1 MSLSRREKELKYEI
15 KTANFVA
22 EIENDEQL
30 TQLAKVGTIQ
40 KNTKLRMLPN
50 GQWIPAK
57 TLPLLQV
64 VWGLVPAANI
74 PAIERPEDAGTG
86 IKRLMSAPP
95 LPGASRGQDVPPPPP
110 HHAPNVPPPAPELPP
125 PAPRRAPDL
134 PPPAPRRAPDLPPP
148 APKLPPIGVASLMS
162 GPPSLETVVDR
173 VPRYFPQEEEEAP
186 EKSEKPVVEAPAP
199 KDSESSTQ
207 AEAHEEDE
215 EARKLAEAM
224 KSHDLEVLDSLDIEV
239 LTPSVDL
246 EKDVVFH
253 GLSDNKEEK
262 QVSEPKVPAQV
273 SSPVALESTL
283 LLTDDI
289 VKETLL
295 PSGDVR
301 SKSEIVEAEHLFMD
315 DDDSRTRTNWEDDLS
330 GIGDETVATMRNPFF
345 NDDAQNE
352 EEYGSIDISLED
364 NSESKAKTNRD
375 DGFDNLHS
383 WLRKTEEH
391 EDVPLVANRVPI
403 GNRGRIRK
411 NSRLQA
417 EKVAE
422 IESAKTMDAFAVAE
436 ERTTHDVKL
445 LDFFMEKAQ
454 TKPVIPPSELA
465 EALYEEEE
473 TRERSHVDE
482 ARLQSLVNAVST
494 SSKSV
499 SAEGKPERISS
510 LLEEDDETRTRNGS
524 EAAFISSGNESG
536 VSEAPMRTLSPAD
549 LNAARAAIELA
560 QKKLSQADKLDVHE
574 LREAANL
581 VSSTFDAIVHSQINA
596 VIEDNEH
603 SSIRMY
609 PGGGGEKPAKQ
620 EESKAATSE
629 PSGSK
634 PKVSQKPAN
643 GRADTKAP
651 QADDASDEFDESV
664 SEQFTIHSRDELE
677 AMMRAFSEQE
687 KRIQQLSGETE
698 SVSADEEVD
707 EEPSSSEK
715 LRVHKRLDMGNLD
728 LASMDESDSVSI
740 NIPLASTRSIPP
752 VQTGELRSLFEK
764 EDELHI
770 LLANEIRTVESNCN
784 KEAMK
789 DEAINVR
796 PKPGESNLSGNEP
809 SEESSV
815 KLEDT
820 VQTSLPEASKTTEN
834 LIAQLLHNGE
844 KQIAR
849 YGSFIL
855 TNRNIWYI
863 EKSHFGL
870 KNYESYDLKT
880 VQSFALRQEH
890 NWSLIIIDLLVIIAA
905 LIAGF
910 VFYEDLNTA
919 FYISVFLGGWAV
931 LMLIVLYLVGYRT
944 TLQIGVG
951 TTVVKSRES
960 VPRGEHL
967 EAAKFLERLDR
978 ERVRVQKHARKAK

>member
-1 MSLSRREKELKYEI
+1 MCPSRREKELRYEI

-30 TQLAKVGTIQ
+30 TQLAKVGTLQ

-50 GQWIPAK
+50 GQWMPAK

-64 VWGLVPAANI
+64 VWGLVPAASI
-74 PAIERPEDAGTG
+74 PAIERPQDAGTG
-86 IKRLMSAPP
+86 IKRLMKAPP
-95 LPGASRGQDVPPPPP
+95 ALGGFSPSEVPPPPP
-110 HHAPNVPPPAPELPP
+110 QRAPNVPPPAPLLPPSVPELPPPPPRQAPELPP
-125 PAPRRAPDL
+125 PAP
-134 PPPAPRRAPDLPPP
+134 
-148 APKLPPIGVASLMS
+148 KMPPIGVASLKS

-173 VPRYFPQEEEEAP
+173 VPRYFPQEEEEEAQVVSEKQDD
-186 EKSEKPVVEAPAP
+186 EKSVSKVTESFSKPLAP
-199 KDSESSTQ
+199 
-207 AEAHEEDE
+207 EEDE

-253 GLSDNKEEK
+253 GLSDKADEK
-262 QVSEPKVPAQV
+262 KVSAPIAP
-273 SSPVALESTL
+273 SSVALESTL

-301 SKSEIVEAEHLFMD
+301 SKSEIVEADHLYLN
-315 DDDSRTRTNWEDDLS
+315 DDDSKTRTNWEDDLS
-330 GIGDETVATMRNPFF
+330 GVGDETVATMRNPFMSDSQS
-345 NDDAQNE
+345 DDAFE
-352 EEYGSIDISLED
+352 SIDISLD
-364 NSESKAKTNRD
+364 DDTDSEAKIKRD
-375 DGFDNLHS
+375 DESDNLHKWFNHS
-383 WLRKTEEH
+383 DDKK

-411 NSRLQA
+411 NSRIQLEQL
-417 EKVAE
+417 EE
-422 IESAKTMDAFAVAE
+422 IESAKTTDASAVVE
-436 ERTTHDVKL
+436 EHTTHDVKL

-482 ARLQSLVNAVST
+482 ARLHSLVNAVSA
-494 SSKSV
+494 SSKAVPPS
-499 SAEGKPERISS
+499 GKDNKISS
-510 LLEEDDETRTRNGS
+510 VLDEDDETRTRNGS
-524 EAAFISSGNESG
+524 EAAPLVSPKNEK
-536 VSEAPMRTLSPAD
+536 EAPVRTLSPAD

-560 QKKLSQADKLDVHE
+560 QKKLSQAEKLDVHE
-574 LREAANL
+574 LREAADL

-596 VIEDNEH
+596 VIEDNEK

-609 PGGGGEKPAKQ
+609 PGGSEDKPTKQ
-620 EESKAATSE
+620 EESKSASSE
-629 PSGSK
+629 PSEHKSN
-634 PKVSQKPAN
+634 VSLKPASK
-643 GRADTKAP
+643 RTSEAKASK
-651 QADDASDEFDESV
+651 ADDASDEFDESV

-687 KRIQQLSGETE
+687 KKIQLLSGETE
-698 SVSADEEVD
+698 AVSSDEEVD

-715 LRVHKRLDMGNLD
+715 LRVHKRLDLGHLD

-796 PKPGESNLSGNEP
+796 PKPGESSLSGNEP

-863 EKSHFGL
+863 EKTRFGL

-890 NWSLIIIDLLVIIAA
+890 NWSLFIIDLLVIIAA

-910 VFYEDLNTA
+910 VFYEDESTA
-919 FYISVFLGGWAV
+919 FYICVFLGGWAV
-931 LMLIVLYLVGYRT
+931 LMLVVLYLVGYRT

>member
-1 MSLSRREKELKYEI
+1 MCPSRREKELKYEI

-50 GQWIPAK
+50 GQWMPAK

-74 PAIERPEDAGTG
+74 PAIERPQDAGTG
-86 IKRLMSAPP
+86 IKRLLKAPP
-95 LPGASRGQDVPPPPP
+95 VPKTSGGSDVPPPPP
-110 HHAPNVPPPAPELPP
+110 SHAPHVSTHAPELPP
-125 PAPRRAPDL
+125 PAPVLPPSAPRHAPEL
-134 PPPAPRRAPDLPPP
+134 PPPAPVLPPP
-148 APKLPPIGVASLMS
+148 APKLPPSSMASLMS

-173 VPRYFPQEEEEAP
+173 VPRYFPQEEEKEEARIEP
-186 EKSEKPVVEAPAP
+186 KAFVKSEPEPKP
-199 KDSESSTQ
+199 KTESSY
-207 AEAHEEDE
+207 DDD

-246 EKDVVFH
+246 DKDVVF
-253 GLSDNKEEK
+253 LSDHADEK
-262 QVSEPKVPAQV
+262 PAPAPKA

-295 PSGDVR
+295 PSRDVR
-301 SKSEIVEAEHLFMD
+301 SKSEIVEADHLYMD
-315 DDDSRTRTNWEDDLS
+315 EDESRTHTNWEDDLADV
-330 GIGDETVATMRNPFF
+330 GDETVATMRNPFM
-345 NDDAQNE
+345 NGAPDDE
-352 EEYGSIDISLED
+352 DGESIDISLED
-364 NSESKAKTNRD
+364 NPESDANDTRERGLD
-375 DGFDNLHS
+375 HLHS
-383 WLRKTEEH
+383 STGGDVAKA
-391 EDVPLVANRVPI
+391 DVPLVAQRAPT
-403 GNRGRIRK
+403 GNRARIRK
-411 NSRLQA
+411 NSRMQQA
-417 EKVAE
+417 VMED
-422 IESAKTMDAFAVAE
+422 IESAQTRDAFAIAE

-465 EALYEEEE
+465 EAFYEEEE

-482 ARLQSLVNAVST
+482 ARLQSLVNAVSS
-494 SSKSV
+494 SSKAVAPTENSQ
-499 SAEGKPERISS
+499 RISS
-510 LLEEDDETRTRNGS
+510 VLDDEEETRTRNGS
-524 EAAFISSGNESG
+524 EAAFISAKNDPKP
-536 VSEAPMRTLSPAD
+536 SEAPMRTLSPAD

-560 QKKLSQADKLDVHE
+560 QKKLDQAEKLDVHE

-609 PGGGGEKPAKQ
+609 SKNTPEPPLKDANQKAISAEGGTYTPEAISQVAK
-620 EESKAATSE
+620 ERRNDA
-629 PSGSK
+629 
-634 PKVSQKPAN
+634 KVTQN
-643 GRADTKAP
+643 
-651 QADDASDEFDESV
+651 DDASDEFDESV

-677 AMMRAFSEQE
+677 AMMRAFRVQE
-687 KRIQQLSGETE
+687 KKIQHLSGETE
-698 SVSADEEVD
+698 TVSADEEID
-707 EEPSSSEK
+707 DEPSSSDK
-715 LRVHKRLDMGNLD
+715 LRIHKRLDLGRLDLGNL
-728 LASMDESDSVSI
+728 DESDSVSI
-740 NIPLASTRSIPP
+740 NIPLANTRSIPP

-796 PKPGESNLSGNEP
+796 PKPGESNLNGNEP
-809 SEESSV
+809 SEESSM
-815 KLEDT
+815 KMEDT
-820 VQTSLPEASKTTEN
+820 VQTSLPESSKTTEN

-849 YGSFIL
+849 YGSFVL

-863 EKSHFGL
+863 EKSPFGL

-890 NWSLIIIDLLVIIAA
+890 NWGLIIIDLLVIIAA
-905 LIAGF
+905 LIVGF
-910 VFYEDLNTA
+910 VFYDEQNA
-919 FYISVFLGGWAV
+919 IFYGSIFLGGWAV
-931 LMLIVLYLVGYRT
+931 LMLVVLYLVGYRT

-951 TTVVKSRES
+951 TTVMKSRES

-978 ERVRVQKHARKAK
+978 ERVRVQKHARKGK